1 MQKYSFKFNIVQGV
15 IKMLLEQQKKKIIK
29 KCNKN

>member
-15 IKMLLEQQKKKIIK
+15 IKMLLEQQKK
-29 KCNKN
+29 NYQEM